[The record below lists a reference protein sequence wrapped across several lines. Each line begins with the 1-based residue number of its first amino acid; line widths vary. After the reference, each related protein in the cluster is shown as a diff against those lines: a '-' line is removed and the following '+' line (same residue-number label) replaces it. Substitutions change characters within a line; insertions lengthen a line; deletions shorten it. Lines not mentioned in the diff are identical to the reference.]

1 MKSDDRL
8 HELIDK
14 LEEVYIEDSISD
26 IRLLDAVKE
35 VIDYYNDS
43 FQQTTTEKAV
53 INRNARPSVYFDG
66 KEYHTIYHEYYGDD
80 EHDNRKAII
89 FRKNDSKNPKLGKI
103 YGVVMIKDGKI
114 IEERL
119 LKGHSERYAEDCAE
133 NFVMG
138 VIPRII
144 LNPKKTLEFIKEN
157 E

>member
-43 FQQTTTEKAV
+43 FHPPETEKTI
-53 INRNARPSVYFDG
+53 INDRPSVYFDG
-66 KEYHTIYHEYYGDD
+66 EKYHTIYHEYYGDNAYD
-80 EHDNRKAII
+80 KRKAVV
-89 FRKNDSKNPKLGKI
+89 FRKNDS
-103 YGVVMIKDGKI
+103 YGVVMIDDGKI

-119 LKGHSERYAEDCAE
+119 LKGHSEEYAEDCAE
-133 NFVMG
+133 NFVVG
-138 VIPRII
+138 VI
-144 LNPKKTLEFIKEN
+144 
-157 E
+157 

>member
-14 LEEVYIEDSISD
+14 LEEVYIEDNTSD

-66 KEYHTIYHEYYGDD
+66 KEYHTIYHEYYGDNAYD
-80 EHDNRKAII
+80 KRKAVV
-89 FRKNDSKNPKLGKI
+89 FRKNDS
-103 YGVVMIKDGKI
+103 YGVVMIDDGKI

-119 LKGHSERYAEDCAE
+119 LKGHSEEYAEDCAE
-133 NFVMG
+133 NFVVG
-138 VIPRII
+138 VI
-144 LNPKKTLEFIKEN
+144 
-157 E
+157 

>member
-66 KEYHTIYHEYYGDD
+66 KEYHTIYHEYYGDGEYD
-80 EHDNRKAII
+80 GRKAII
-89 FRKNDSKNPKLGKI
+89 FKNDNT

-114 IEERL
+114 IGERL

>member
-14 LEEVYIEDSISD
+14 LEEVYIEDSTSD

-66 KEYHTIYHEYYGDD
+66 KEYHTIYHEYYGDNAYD
-80 EHDNRKAII
+80 KRKAVV
-89 FRKNDSKNPKLGKI
+89 FRKNDS
-103 YGVVMIKDGKI
+103 YGVVMIDDGKI

-119 LKGHSERYAEDCAE
+119 LKGHSEEYAEDCAE
-133 NFVMG
+133 NFVVG
-138 VIPRII
+138 VI
-144 LNPKKTLEFIKEN
+144 
-157 E
+157 